1 MKAFTRTDRGRVL
14 KQMYDTWVQLGK
26 FDLARQT
33 MEVMTRESKAYYAV
47 HKK

>member
-1 MKAFTRTDRGRVL
+1 MKPFTKTDRGRIL
-14 KQMYDTWVQLGK
+14 KNMYDTWVQLGK

-33 MEVMTRESKAYYAV
+33 MDVLTREAKQYYNA

>member
-1 MKAFTRTDRGRVL
+1 MKPFTRTDRGKTL
-14 KQMYDTWVQLGK
+14 KTMVDTWVQLGK

-33 MEVMTRESKAYYAV
+33 MNVLTREAKQYYAM